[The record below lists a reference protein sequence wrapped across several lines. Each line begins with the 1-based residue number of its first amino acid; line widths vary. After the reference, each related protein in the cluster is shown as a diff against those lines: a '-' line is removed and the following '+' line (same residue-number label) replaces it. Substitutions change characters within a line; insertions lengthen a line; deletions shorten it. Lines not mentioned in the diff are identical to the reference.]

1 MSEDQPWKECSD
13 EEWYPVTLEF
23 TIPDTDE
30 FHRIDVLDKE
40 EEESALQWMYEQCGE
55 DFDEFEWT

>member
-1 MSEDQPWKECSD
+1 MKVGDLVKLNPS
-13 EEWYPVTLEF
+13 VF

-30 FHRIDVLDKE
+30 FHRIDVQDKD

>member
-1 MSEDQPWKECSD
+1 MTWEECSD

-30 FHRIDVLDKE
+30 FHRIDVQDKD
-40 EEESALQWMYEQCGE
+40 EEESALQWMYEHCGE